1 MSVSTRLTSRPRVE
15 GAPLIAIGVL
25 LAATI
30 VLSGWSAHDK
40 RTQAAVPVTAVL
52 QMRTLQFLDAV
63 DGSVTVR
70 DAVSG
75 EVLAPIVGEAGFARG
90 VLRGLAQ
97 ARLRQGGRSLEPFQL
112 RHEADGGLKLS
123 DPVTG
128 RVVDLT
134 VFGPSNVAAFQQ
146 YLEIRTR
153 PYSGDR
159 R

>member
-30 VLSGWSAHDK
+30 ALSGWSAHEK
-40 RTQAAVPVTAVL
+40 RTQASTPVVAVL
-52 QMRTLQFLDAV
+52 QMRALQFLDAA
-63 DGSVTVR
+63 DGSVSVR

-75 EVLAPIVGEAGFARG
+75 ESLAPIVGEAGFARG

-97 ARLRQGGRSLEPFQL
+97 ARLRQGGRPHDSFEL
-112 RHEADGGLKLS
+112 RHESDGGLKLS
-123 DPVTG
+123 DPITG

-153 PYSGDR
+153 SYSGDR